1 MNNKKITIGIINL
14 QINNLFSI
22 YKACINAGYKT
33 EIVNDLK
40 NYYKKDIIL
49 LPGVGSFKSGVD
61 FLKKSSIDKKI
72 YDYLDKP
79 YSLLYG
85 ICLGMQLL
93 FEQSEEFTNKKGLS
107 LLKGNVCRINK
118 NIKNIK
124 IPHIGWSNLIS
135 LKKNFFLRRFYKK
148 SFYFTHSYYCDPKNK
163 DDILCL
169 SKYNS
174 FNFCSAVHKNKIF
187 GTQFHPEKSGLAGV
201 EFLKNLKNLKNY
213 I

>member
-1 MNNKKITIGIINL
+1 MNNKKITLGIINL
-14 QINNLFSI
+14 KINNLFSI

-40 NYYKKDIIL
+40 SYNKKDIIL
-49 LPGVGSFKSGVD
+49 LPGVGSFKSGID
-61 FLKKSSIDKKI
+61 FLKKNSIDKKI

-107 LLKGNVCRINK
+107 LLKGNVRKINK

-124 IPHIGWSNLIS
+124 IPHVGWSNFNL
-135 LKKNFFLRRFYKK
+135 LKKNFFLNKFNKK
-148 SFYFTHSYYCDPKNK
+148 SFYFTHSYYCDPKSKN
-163 DDILCL
+163 DILSMCR
-169 SKYNS
+169 YNS
-174 FNFCSAVHKNKIF
+174 FNFCSAVYKNKIF
-187 GTQFHPEKSGLAGV
+187 GTQFHPEKSGIVGL
-201 EFLKNLKNLKNY
+201 EFLKNLKYLKNY